1 VEPVTPPP
9 TVVLT
14 QVDIDS
20 YYTDQNSPPSFNPKL
35 MQTPTP
41 PPLLV
46 PSPKEDLVRND
57 IRPVDSDG
65 NTMFRDSPSPS
76 ASIPYGE
83 WKYPIDEAIGKSLF
97 FYEVQRSGFPAGDS
111 RVSWRGDSPKRSDGE
126 FSGGWYDAGDHVKFG
141 LPLTYSAGRLAL
153 MVVHYRETLRGTYFD
168 GQTNLHWALRE
179 LEWIADYI
187 RRCHPDKDTFVAQVG
202 DGDIDHSYL
211 GRAETLD
218 TPRPVFKLTKQKPG
232 PDLTAS
238 AAGAMAACAV
248 AFKGENES
256 VSVLCLN
263 AALSLWAMTFS
274 NQDALDNGITYDQ
287 SIPEA
292 SKFYRSSGI
301 NHHITFAATMLF
313 KATGDLKYRDE
324 ALFYAMAPDVK
335 APYGPFKYYSIWA
348 SWDNAW
354 FEAACTL
361 LMDGHDTQKGDLR
374 KLVDSMMMSWINA
387 EQGVKI
393 TPGGAHWLSPWGSN
407 RYAANSAGIAVLAAR
422 AIPEKADIFNKY
434 AASQLHYIWG
444 DTGRSYVVGFGKD
457 PPLRPHHRNSACTLQ
472 ESLVDSC
479 AAAWTNKRA
488 NPNVL
493 HGALVGGPSKP
504 NDKYN
509 DDRGDYIESEVAIDY
524 NACYTLASAGLASLD
539 RAFWEQLPQSMR
551 SNAARLST

>member
-1 VEPVTPPP
+1 VLVE
-9 TVVLT
+9 
-14 QVDIDS
+14 QDIDS
-20 YYTDQNSPPSFNPKL
+20 YYTSQNAPPSFNPKL
-35 MQTPTP
+35 MLTPNP

-46 PSPKEDLVRND
+46 PVPEQELAQND
-57 IRPVDSDG
+57 IRPVDSAG
-65 NTMFRDSPSPS
+65 NTLFRESLQPSDLL
-76 ASIPYGE
+76 ASSE

-97 FYEVQRSGFPAGDS
+97 FYEVQRSGYPATDS
-111 RVSWRGDSPKRSDGE
+111 RVSWRGESPPNNADGD
-126 FSGGWYDAGDHVKFG
+126 FHGGWYDAGDHVKFG

-153 MVVHYRETLRGTYFD
+153 MVVHYKETLHGTHFD

-179 LEWIADYI
+179 LKWITDFI

-211 GRAETLD
+211 GRAETMN

-248 AFKGENES
+248 AFKGEDES

-263 AALSLWAMTFS
+263 TALSLWDMTFA
-274 NQDALDNGITYDQ
+274 NQDALENGITYDQ

-292 SKFYRSSGI
+292 SKFYRSSGT
-301 NHHITFAATMLF
+301 NHHIFWAATMLF

-335 APYGPFKYYSIWA
+335 APYGPFKFYSIWA

-354 FEAACTL
+354 FEAACTM
-361 LMDGHDTQKGDLR
+361 LMDGHDTGKGDLR
-374 KLVDSMMMSWINA
+374 KLVDSMMMSWVEGKEGI
-387 EQGVKI
+387 KI

-422 AIPEKADIFNKY
+422 AIPEKAQIFNKY
-434 AASQLHYIWG
+434 AASQLHYMWG
-444 DTGRSYVVGFGKD
+444 DSGRSFVAGFGKD

-479 AAAWTNKRA
+479 NAAWTNKRA

-504 NDKYN
+504 DDKYK
-509 DDRGDYIESEVAIDY
+509 DDRGDYIESEVSLDFNIG
-524 NACYTLASAGLASLD
+524 YTLAAAGLASLD
-539 RAFWEQLPQSMR
+539 RTFWEQLPASMR
-551 SNAARLST
+551 SNASKS